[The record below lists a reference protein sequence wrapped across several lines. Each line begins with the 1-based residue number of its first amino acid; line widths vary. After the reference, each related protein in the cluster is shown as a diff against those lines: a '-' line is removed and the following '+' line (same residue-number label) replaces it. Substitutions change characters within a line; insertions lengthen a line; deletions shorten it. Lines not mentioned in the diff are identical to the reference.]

1 VDIIEEAEQIEINY
15 LTPEEIPKNAE
26 INELNTKIQNL
37 GVRRAKVLASK
48 KISVNEK
55 NLEIQ
60 TIDNECNYYMLKRN
74 KLMDELYGGTRW

>member
-74 KLMDELYGGTRW
+74 KLMDELYGGTR